1 MKKNNILFISINIII
16 VIVIILLIMWM
27 FNTKETKDKKMKQH
41 SVQCNK
47 KGCPIPK
54 LENSIYQIYHDFEDI
69 RNKNNKLNSSF
80 DIFNTPHGGPKN
92 IFIIR
97 HGEKNQNSLSKGLD
111 CNGILRS
118 SYIPLLV
125 KDLNDKGYGINSFVS
140 AYDYWHM
147 HQEQTVMFASWAL
160 TIPLYLYGTQNN
172 TDEMIIEIFTNKNY
186 KGKNIII
193 CLEHSCI
200 QKLVKTIITYGSQAK
215 QLQNY
220 KFINEK
226 GNSDLPYWGKNN
238 FDSVFHF
245 DDNLNFKVHKENI
258 STCYKKD
265 NNEITYGKEQQCS
278 WNIKIV
284 E

>member
-1 MKKNNILFISINIII
+1 MKQNNVITIAIVIII
-16 VIVIILLIMWM
+16 VIVFLIINI
-27 FNTKETKDKKMKQH
+27 FNTKQKKNKYNH
-41 SVQCNK
+41 GQCNS
-47 KGCPIPK
+47 KGCPIPE
-54 LENSIYQIYHDFEDI
+54 LENTIYQVYNDFEDI
-69 RNKNNKLNSSF
+69 RNKNNKLNSSYN
-80 DIFNTPHGGPKN
+80 IFNNHSIGPKN

-97 HGEKNQNSLSKGLD
+97 HGEKNPNSLAKGLD

-118 SYIPLLV
+118 TYIPLLI
-125 KDLNDKGYGINSFVS
+125 KNLNDKGYGINSFVS

-147 HQEQTVMFASWAL
+147 HQEQTVMFASWTLA
-160 TIPLYLYGTQNN
+160 IPLFLYGTQNN
-172 TDEMIIEIFTNKNY
+172 TDEMIIELFTNENY

-193 CLEHSCI
+193 CWEHSCI
-200 QKLVKTIITYGSQAK
+200 QKLVKTIILYGSQAK
-215 QLQNY
+215 QIPNY

-245 DDNLNFKVHKENI
+245 DSDLKFKVHKENI
-258 STCYKKD
+258 STCYKKGD
-265 NNEITYGKEQQCS
+265 NKITYGKEQQCG